1 MDGWGGGW
9 ADGWGEGESVKSRIQ
24 ALYIVQAPLPPFTIA
39 KLSLTGRSWYT
50 SSDDGM
56 FVEYKVDPMVGG

>member
-24 ALYIVQAPLPPFTIA
+24 ALYKPLCPPFTIA
-39 KLSLTGRSWYT
+39 KLLLTGRSWYT
-50 SSDDGM
+50 SSDDGV
-56 FVEYKVDPMVGG
+56 FVENKVDPMVGG